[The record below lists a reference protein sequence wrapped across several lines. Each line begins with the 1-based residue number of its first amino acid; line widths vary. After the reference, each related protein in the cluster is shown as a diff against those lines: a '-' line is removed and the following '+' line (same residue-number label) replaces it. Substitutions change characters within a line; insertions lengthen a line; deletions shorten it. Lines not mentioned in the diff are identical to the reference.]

1 MSDLTTAEYHAVACA
16 YLRGLNSP
24 CRTPE
29 EGERAATRLEADAR
43 ALWAVRVLDRW
54 AKGSKAL
61 EWRVTDCS
69 EQVCCTLQRTV
80 NGGQVADTDYYGPT
94 PDAARIAAAEALVA
108 EDPTLGEGL

>member
-1 MSDLTTAEYHAVACA
+1 MNLKK
-16 YLRGLNSP
+16 YLDDIERNPLGHLIAALHEG
-24 CRTPE
+24 PE
-29 EGERAATRLEADAR
+29 LHRLARAQYEADAR

-94 PDAARIAAAEALVA
+94 PDAARIAAAEALVKDD
-108 EDPTLGEGL
+108 ETLDPNR